1 MFRAIDQVR
10 DLAACRTSA
19 ELLMHNDGFWHNR
32 LIGMGSGFP
41 QISQA
46 IGVAEAAE
54 LGVLGWLKS
63 QK

>member
-1 MFRAIDQVR
+1 
-10 DLAACRTSA
+10 
-19 ELLMHNDGFWHNR
+19 MHNDGFWHNR
-32 LIGMGSGFP
+32 LIGMGSEFP

-46 IGVAEAAE
+46 IGVTEAAE